1 VSCCFL
7 QPGYTSHRVG
17 SAEDIS
23 LLSGEEKPAK
33 GKAATNG
40 ASNGNGAA
48 EASSARASSLDS
60 LSDAEDSEAGSAA
73 PSGKANGKAKDLRKK
88 LATTE
93 RQAAR
98 AKAKGAKATAAELR
112 RLEDE
117 VAKADRRLEA
127 IEREFRR
134 FLGVTRVRPL
144 GRDRFYNRVWWL
156 DGLGSANLI
165 GAGGTVMYGSGR
177 IFVQGPSEFDV
188 ELLERREREEK
199 DVHSRRPVEEG
210 KDGVLG
216 VGQWAV
222 YETVDEV
229 GPSD

>member
-1 VSCCFL
+1 VGCCFL
-7 QPGYTSHRVG
+7 QLGYTSHRVG

-33 GKAATNG
+33 GKAAANG

-73 PSGKANGKAKDLRKK
+73 PSGKANGKAK
-88 LATTE
+88 TE